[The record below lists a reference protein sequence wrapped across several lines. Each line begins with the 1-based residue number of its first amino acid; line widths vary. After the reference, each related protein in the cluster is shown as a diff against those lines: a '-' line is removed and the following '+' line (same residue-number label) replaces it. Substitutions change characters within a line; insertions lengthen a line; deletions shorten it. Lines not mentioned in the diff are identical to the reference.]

1 MACIILVP
9 QPRNE
14 LGPWVMRM
22 WGSNHWTYKEFPLV
36 ALFALSV
43 YVCGNVLS
51 NYFALKW
58 LEIVSVCVLM
68 PQLNVQM
75 YFFSFDM
82 GDLFLNN
89 FVLYLCEIFIWSS
102 CLSSLLPYW
111 RAQLRSDWT
120 GPSEEGSQVWRCPNS
135 DQGSYKTIGPGLPG
149 QSSAYK
155 SVLQCRGR
163 RLDPWLDNWDCVCLG
178 APKPTPTTTESACSR
193 AQAAQVGNPCVATRD
208 HMMQQ
213 RFLVLQPRLHAAK
226 WMTKYILKDYGPS
239 RSVPWQWSL
248 CLRKWSNWAV
258 TKQGWEITY
267 IKWDWANP

>member
-1 MACIILVP
+1 MACVILVP
-9 QPRNE
+9 QPGIE
-14 LGPWVMRM
+14 LGLWVMRM
-22 WGSNHWTYKEFPLV
+22 WSSNHWTYKEFPFV

-102 CLSSLLPYW
+102 CLPSLLPYW

-178 APKPTPTTTESACSR
+178 APKPTHHNYWVCMLQSPSSTSRESMRCNKRSHDAAKIPRAATKTACS
-193 AQAAQVGNPCVATRD
+193 QMN
-208 HMMQQ
+208 
-213 RFLVLQPRLHAAK
+213 
-226 WMTKYILKDYGPS
+226 
-239 RSVPWQWSL
+239 
-248 CLRKWSNWAV
+248 
-258 TKQGWEITY
+258 E
-267 IKWDWANP
+267 